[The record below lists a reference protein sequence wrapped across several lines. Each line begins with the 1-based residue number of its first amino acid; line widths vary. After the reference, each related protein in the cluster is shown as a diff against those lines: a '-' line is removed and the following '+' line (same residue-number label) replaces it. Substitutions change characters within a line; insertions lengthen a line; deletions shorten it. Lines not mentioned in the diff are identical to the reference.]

1 MHGSNRDTPGDL
13 LPPILASDRCL
24 FCGEPPVVE
33 VLEYWPDDRSFL
45 IDTCCEELQNVALD
59 EMAHWSRSRWQKWFA
74 ASTGEH
80 TRGVITNDCETWTLD
95 YGLEIAPINWA
106 TARDF
111 VGMHHR
117 HNDPPQGWKFGA
129 GLYILEHPGSAHPAE
144 LGAVVMVGRPVARIL
159 AEKGTM
165 LEITRVCVKDI
176 RTRDLLWNASSQ
188 LYGWACR
195 EIKKRGY
202 ERAIT
207 YTRETES
214 GVSLRA
220 ASFRPVHRSKGG
232 TWNRPSRH
240 RVSRGPNPP
249 KIRWERV
256 LSPKAVA
263 LPELTLQHT
272 LPLAA

>member
-1 MHGSNRDTPGDL
+1 
-13 LPPILASDRCL
+13 
-24 FCGEPPVVE
+24 
-33 VLEYWPDDRSFL
+33 
-45 IDTCCEELQNVALD
+45 
-59 EMAHWSRSRWQKWFA
+59 MAHWSRSRWQKWFA

-80 TRGVITNDCETWTLD
+80 TRGVITDDCETWTLD
-95 YGLEIAPINWA
+95 YGLQIAPIHWT
-106 TARDF
+106 TAKDF
-111 VGMHHR
+111 VGIHHR

-129 GLYILEHPGSAHPAE
+129 GLYILEPPGSAHPAE
-144 LGAVVMVGRPVARIL
+144 LGAVVMVGRPVSRVL

-176 RTRDLLWNASSQ
+176 LPRDLLWNASSQ

-207 YTRETES
+207 YTLEFES

-240 RVSRGPNPP
+240 RISRRPNPP

-256 LSPKAVA
+256 LSRRAVA
-263 LPELTLQHT
+263 LPELHLQRT